1 MKNTSNLKG
10 NSEKLQ
16 LLEARYRNLFETAKD
31 GVLLIDSKTEKIIDA
46 NPHLLGVLGYSLD
59 EIVGKKF
66 WEIGTFRDIES
77 AKTLFKE
84 LQVKGS
90 IRHSDLPLLTK
101 GGQEIE
107 VEFVSSTYSVGT
119 QKTIQC
125 NIRDITERKK
135 IENAIATARKDSEE
149 FTYSV
154 SHDLRAPLRAIDGF
168 SKILVEDYTSKLDDE
183 GRRIISVIGQSISL
197 MERLIDD
204 LLVLSRT
211 GSQPVTTE
219 EIKMDEMAKTVF
231 EELKRAVP
239 ERKIT
244 INLGSLPRAKV
255 DPILMRQV
263 WANLLSN
270 AIKFTAS
277 REEAVIDVSC
287 KTENNMAVYSIKD
300 NGVGFNMKYVDKLF
314 QIFQRLHTRGE
325 YEGTGVGLAITRRI
339 IQRHDGKVWA
349 EGKVDEGATF
359 YFALPAIH

>member
-1 MKNTSNLKG
+1 MKKTP
-10 NSEKLQ
+10 ELQ

-77 AKTLFKE
+77 AKVLFKE
-84 LQVKGS
+84 LQIKGS
-90 IRHSDLPLLTK
+90 IRHEDLPLLTK
-101 GGQEIE
+101 DGREIE

-119 QKTIQC
+119 LKTIQC
-125 NIRDITERKK
+125 NIRDITERRK
-135 IENAIATARKDSEE
+135 IENTMATARKDAEE

-183 GRRIISVIGQSISL
+183 GRRIISVIGQSIDL

-219 EIKMDEMAKTVF
+219 EIKMGEMAKDVF
-231 EELKRAVP
+231 EELKRS
-239 ERKIT
+239 ELGRKIT
-244 INLGSLPRAKV
+244 INLEVLPRAKV

-270 AIKFTAS
+270 AIKFTRS
-277 REEAVIDVSC
+277 REEAIIDVRC
-287 KTENNMAVYSIKD
+287 KTENNMVVYSVKD

-359 YFALPAIH
+359 YFALPARH